1 METTEFRLS
10 AVERAVG
17 DIRTAIDRIA
27 DAMAQIA
34 RLEEKHTETVD
45 AEGDEIRMVF
55 PLVLADMWCGQFARR
70 VN

>member
-1 METTEFRLS
+1 MIDPQ
-10 AVERAVG
+10 ERACAHCNHSKHATD
-17 DIRTAIDRIA
+17 DIYMCRVCPPVTI
-27 DAMAQIA
+27 
-34 RLEEKHTETVD
+34 D